1 VNIKEEIMK
10 DLFEMNKLTTVHGD
24 IEGDLY
30 FVSTYTTLHYTSNR
44 VFYSFSREGATRRV
58 YPW

>member
-1 VNIKEEIMK
+1 MK